1 MTKDLFGWYYAQSP
15 DGVVQIVQFLDGKC
29 YYLGHEDIMAEPI
42 CLVPTYE
49 EYEELKKFKHWEKI
63 SCDDEPCCK
72 TVRELRGLLKGC
84 NLSIFKI
91 YDRLRFSDENEITP
105 ADLINAVDAIK
116 PMLWGILNSINSA
129 LGESEE

>member
-1 MTKDLFGWYYAQSP
+1 MNKDLLGWYYAQSP

-42 CLVPTYE
+42 CRVPEYE
-49 EYEELKKFKHWEKI
+49 EYKQLKKFKHWEKI

-72 TVRELRGLLKGC
+72 TVKELRGLLKGC
-84 NLSIFKI
+84 KH
-91 YDRLRFSDENEITP
+91 
-105 ADLINAVDAIK
+105 LINEYSTYFDIK
-116 PMLWGILNSINSA
+116 DFNASTDLLARINAA